1 MPLSGLL
8 RISDHILILPLEHMM
23 TNWCPHAD
31 VCSPTM
37 DEEGQEIC
45 QAEPHPSED
54 TGAVQVLGQHLQ
66 ALYLLRWQVQ
76 IITSDV
82 ALTVSEL
89 DHG

>member
-1 MPLSGLL
+1 
-8 RISDHILILPLEHMM
+8 
-23 TNWCPHAD
+23 
-31 VCSPTM
+31 M

-66 ALYLLRWQVQ
+66 ALHLLRWQVQ

-82 ALTVSEL
+82 APTCLGLSVCIVLAIITWRARASL
-89 DHG
+89 